1 MYLDFFLFGDPAREF
16 INHVFI
22 IGQNITNNNRIFD
35 QLAADFFYLLS
46 ATALQDREAAPFSAR
61 SAAPESA
68 AQLTIS

>member
-35 QLAADFFYLLS
+35 QLAADFLICYQLLPCKTAKRPPFPRGARPPNQLLS
-46 ATALQDREAAPFSAR
+46 
-61 SAAPESA
+61 
-68 AQLTIS
+68 